1 MAENEKILNTV
12 IVLRHDTKEAWE
24 ADGTY
29 VLRKGEIGIG
39 YTSDNKVIVKAGL
52 YDGKTE
58 STKKTWKELPQIE
71 GVFEDD
77 LTLTY
82 AFGKYAPD
90 TTGSFTLNTAGKTM
104 SEVMLDAFAQ
114 EVYTGLIKT
123 YPSTTFTVA
132 GQTTSKD
139 YSAEVGSTYDAPA
152 ATLTLNNAGTYLY
165 GAKNSKGESVASDV
179 KFNSASL
186 SYKAPGGS
194 YTTVDTLE
202 NEANTA
208 TLTYDAGSTTDY
220 TDSAVSYYFKA
231 SAGYKADNAR
241 PLTNLKNFA
250 KYDSTTQ
257 TYSGTKDF
265 SSATTN
271 NIIPANSAVLNN
283 KEIYARYTGW
293 RNYWYG
299 FINGFI
305 VKDVT
310 AGTPELVDN
319 IQSRIVRTSGDSTEV
334 KVTSTKK
341 DGGSA
346 SNTLTA
352 GGAAPSAKSLW
363 TNKVAPTGAC
373 GIIVLV
379 PTGTKTPAASLPDS
393 LGAPAQ
399 FTKFAKAV
407 TIPGK
412 NGYTEKE
419 YDLFIYFAPDGIA
432 GVKFDLKLN

>member
-12 IVLRHDTKEAWE
+12 IVLRHDTKESWE
-24 ADGTY
+24 ATDAY
-29 VLRKGEIGIG
+29 VLLKGELGIG
-39 YTSDNKVIVKAGL
+39 YTTDGKVIVKAGI

-58 STKKTWKELPQIE
+58 ATKKSWKELPQVE

-132 GQTTSKD
+132 GQTGNKD

-152 ATLTLNNAGTYLY
+152 ATLTLNNTGAYKY
-165 GAKNSKGESVASDV
+165 GAKNSAGEAVASDV

-186 SYKAPGGS
+186 LYKAPGGS

-202 NEANTA
+202 NEANTD
-208 TLTYDAGSTTDY
+208 TLTYDAGGTIDY
-220 TDSAVSYYFKA
+220 TDSAVTYTFKA

-257 TYSGTKDF
+257 KYSGTKDF

-271 NIIPANSAVLNN
+271 NIIPANSTLLNN
-283 KEIYARYTGW
+283 KEIWARYTGW

-319 IQSRIVRTSGDSTEV
+319 IQSQIVRTSGNSTDV
-334 KVTSTKK
+334 KVTSTKN
-341 DGGSA
+341 GSSV

-412 NGYTEKE
+412 NGYTAKE